1 MSTIKVDKLQGTSG
15 STTGLTFSGANGT
28 FGGTLAVTGAVTASD
43 DMNFNSGYGSAATAY
58 GCRAWVNFNGT
69 GTVAIRESGNVS
81 SLTDNG
87 TGDYTGNFASAIVD
101 ANYSLACSAVG
112 SVGYQVQFTA
122 TPKANTSFSTTSVG
136 IVTGNTSSANYAD
149 SATVSATITR

>member
-1 MSTIKVDKLQGTSG
+1 MSEIRATTISNAAGTG
-15 STTGLTFSGANGT
+15 PITMTGQ
-28 FGGTLAVTGAVTASD
+28 
-43 DMNFNSGYGSAATAY
+43 YAAK
-58 GCRAWVNFNGT
+58 AWVNFNGT
-69 GTVAIRESGNVS
+69 GTVAIRDGGNVGS
-81 SLTDNG
+81 ITDNG
-87 TGDYTGNFASAIVD
+87 TGDYTVNFTTAIVD

-136 IVTGNTSSANYAD
+136 IVTGNTSSAAYTD